1 MLLVS
6 CNGKQKTERHE
17 AGDTLVFQ
25 YAKGVEVVRYKDFT
39 TIDIKNP
46 WKAGKSLQRYVLVSA
61 STSKKDARLPA
72 GTKVTVPLKR
82 TIVSTTAHCYLMTA
96 LSRQG
101 AIKGVC
107 GLQYIHVPAI
117 VEGVKQRSIADCGEE
132 VSPHIERMVQLKPDA
147 LLLSPFENSGGYGVF
162 ETLQVPIIACADY
175 MESSAL
181 ARAEWMKVYGI
192 LYGCEK
198 QADSLFNVVEKNYV
212 SLRTAA
218 QKMPREHAM
227 LTERKTGSVWYCP
240 AGRSTI
246 AQLIR
251 DANGNYAL
259 SNDSH
264 TGSLPLSFEQV
275 LAKMGNADVW
285 AFAYNST
292 ESMRKADLLAEF
304 SGYKAL
310 DAVNKGTVYGC
321 NALQVPFFEETP
333 FRPDLLLRDFIIML
347 HPRHHSLGALK
358 YYRKL
363 ED

>member
-1 MLLVS
+1 
-6 CNGKQKTERHE
+6 
-17 AGDTLVFQ
+17 
-25 YAKGVEVVRYKDFT
+25 
-39 TIDIKNP
+39 
-46 WKAGKSLQRYVLVSA
+46 
-61 STSKKDARLPA
+61 
-72 GTKVTVPLKR
+72 
-82 TIVSTTAHCYLMTA
+82 
-96 LSRQG
+96 
-101 AIKGVC
+101 
-107 GLQYIHVPAI
+107 
-117 VEGVKQRSIADCGEE
+117 
-132 VSPHIERMVQLKPDA
+132 
-147 LLLSPFENSGGYGVF
+147 
-162 ETLQVPIIACADY
+162 